1 MDPAS
6 TISTPLPLKGARNT
20 RDLGGYAYR
29 AVDGTRGVTASG
41 AFLRSGSLTR
51 LRAADREFLRAYG
64 LTRVVDIR
72 SDFEVR
78 HWPDPYSRRP
88 ESGVGYVHIPMLDQ
102 LNSSGFRGALPECMF
117 DVYRDLLDDS
127 ASSIRRVFEALDTDG
142 CALFHCRAG
151 KDRTGVI
158 AMLLL
163 RLAGVSDEDIVADY
177 VATQR
182 YMGHTAWGS
191 SASLPPS
198 RFSSRCRAACSRRRR
213 TRWSAPSRTCTGP
226 TGPRGTTSSMPPD
239 APGRCWIVS
248 RRACRGAERSRF
260 GTARHYVHSLE
271 QTAPCLRHHR
281 DLTKSRYASASMVAC
296 RERHAA
302 SAPAWRSNRN

>member
-51 LRAADREFLRAYG
+51 LRTADREFLRAYG

-78 HWPDPYSRRP
+78 HWPDPYSGRP
-88 ESGVGYVHIPMLDQ
+88 EYGVGYVHIPMLDQ

-163 RLAGVSDEDIVADY
+163 GLAGVSDEDIVADY

-182 YMGHTAWGS
+182 YMGHGLGVQRVA
-191 SASLPPS
+191 ASIAILKPVP
-198 RFSSRCRAACSRRRR
+198 RCLFEAAPHEMERALAHLH
-213 TRWSAPSRTCTGP
+213 
-226 TGPRGTTSSMPPD
+226 GTY
-239 APGRCWIVS
+239 
-248 RRACRGAERSRF
+248 
-260 GTARHYVHSLE
+260 GTARDYLE
-271 QTAPCLRHHR
+271 
-281 DLTKSRYASASMVAC
+281 
-296 RERHAA
+296 HAA
-302 SAPAWRSNRN
+302 GCPRPLLDRIEARLQGR

>member
-1 MDPAS
+1 MARSVLEAS
-6 TISTPLPLKGARNT
+6 Q
-20 RDLGGYAYR
+20 
-29 AVDGTRGVTASG
+29 
-41 AFLRSGSLTR
+41 
-51 LRAADREFLRAYG
+51 
-64 LTRVVDIR
+64 
-72 SDFEVR
+72 
-78 HWPDPYSRRP
+78 
-88 ESGVGYVHIPMLDQ
+88 SGVGYVHIPMLDQ

-163 RLAGVSDEDIVADY
+163 GLAGVSDDDIVADY

-182 YMGHTAWGS
+182 YMGHG
-191 SASLPPS
+191 LGIQ
-198 RFSSRCRAACSRRRR
+198 RAAASIAILKPVPRCLFEAAG
-213 TRWSAPSRTCTGP
+213 TRWSAPSRICTGP
-226 TGPRGTTSSMPPD
+226 TGPRGATSSMP
-239 APGRCWIVS
+239 
-248 RRACRGAERSRF
+248 RRMSPAVAGPYRGALA
-260 GTARHYVHSLE
+260 GALTATGLEPRHYVHSLE
-271 QTAPCLRHHR
+271 QTAPCLRRHQ

-302 SAPAWRSNRN
+302 SAPARRSNRN